1 MSGTRTRTKARQS
14 IGVGMI
20 GTKFMGKAHSNAWS
34 SAGQFFKLPRALNMH
49 VIAGR
54 NPSETASFAQQ
65 WGWKHA
71 STDWKEL
78 LKDPDVDL
86 IDVCTPNNL
95 HAEMSIEALAAGK
108 HVACEKP
115 LAGTLEDARKMK
127 KAAQAAKRKG
137 VQTFVWF
144 NYRRVPAVAFAHQLV
159 KKGKLGRIFHVRANY
174 LQDWG
179 HGDTPLVWR
188 FDASQAGSGAHGD
201 LNAHI
206 IDATRF
212 ITGDEITEVSGAIEK
227 TFIEERAIPGGA
239 SGGKKKARTMKS
251 TVDDC
256 VLFLAR
262 FKGGAVASYEATR
275 LATGNQNRNTIE
287 INGEKGAIRFDFERM
302 NELQWWDNTL
312 PSAMQGWSRIMCT
325 NADDHPYI
333 DAYWPP
339 AHGLGYEHGFV
350 SQSADIAKAISGR
363 KPVVPLPDFADAYET
378 QRVLEA
384 AVISARTGSRV
395 LMSKVR

>member
-1 MSGTRTRTKARQS
+1 MSGTRTRIKARQS

-34 SAGQFFKLPRALNMH
+34 SAGQFFKLPRALKMH

-54 NPSETASFAQQ
+54 NASETASFALQ
-65 WGWKHA
+65 WGWEHA
-71 STDWKEL
+71 TTDWKEL
-78 LKDPDVDL
+78 LNDPDVDL
-86 IDVCTPNNL
+86 VDVCTPNNL

-137 VQTFVWF
+137 IQTFVWF

-227 TFIEERAIPGGA
+227 TFIEERAIPG
-239 SGGKKKARTMKS
+239 SPSRGKRKARTMKS

-325 NADDHPYI
+325 NANDHPYI

-350 SQSADIAKAISGR
+350 SQSADIAKVISRR
-363 KPVVPLPDFADAYET
+363 KPVVALPDFSDAYET

-395 LMSKVR
+395 LISKVR